1 MSTNSKLTLVLHRNA
16 PYDPVEIPEDMTVLK
31 ESTVGETIRLDV
43 QGGRDGTDN
52 ILQVTRS
59 VRGQPL
65 PSMKHE
71 ISTHGWI
78 VASVGSG
85 YSRHIHPSGHAVF
98 DHTDNG
104 FVFNNGD
111 RGDTTGVFTK
121 LEAPQAKEEKEDCD
135 RAISRV
141 KERDGSRASDFSCV
155 FGTRRGDIVVS
166 YSARTQVEEETWSA
180 KLARGGCSCTEQR

>member
-1 MSTNSKLTLVLHRNA
+1 MSTDSKLTMVLHRNA
-16 PYDPVEIPEDMTVLK
+16 PYHPVEIPEDMTILK
-31 ESTVGETIRLDV
+31 QSKVGETIRLDV
-43 QGGRDGTDN
+43 QEGRDGTDN
-52 ILQVTRS
+52 TLQVTRS
-59 VRGQPL
+59 LRGQP
-65 PSMKHE
+65 PASMRHE

-85 YSRHIHPSGHAVF
+85 YSHHIHPGGHAVF

-104 FVFNNGD
+104 FVFRNGD

-121 LEAPQAKEEKEDCD
+121 LEAPQAKGEEEDCK

-141 KERDGSRASDFSCV
+141 KERDGSRASNFSCV

-166 YSARTQVEEETWSA
+166 YSAGTDVEEETWSA
-180 KLARGGCSCTEQR
+180 KLVRGGCSCTEQR